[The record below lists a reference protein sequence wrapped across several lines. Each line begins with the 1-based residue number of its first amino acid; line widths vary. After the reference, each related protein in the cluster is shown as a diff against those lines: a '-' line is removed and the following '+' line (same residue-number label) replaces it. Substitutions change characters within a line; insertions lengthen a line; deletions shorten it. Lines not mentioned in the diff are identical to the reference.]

1 MALKCSPK
9 QVASQGTGKVI
20 KPVGRSLLLQSSRQ
34 TPTYKIMKERK
45 VMIKVV
51 FFAAL
56 REQLD
61 CSELSLS
68 CDNLTTVAD
77 VKAQLASKN
86 EQWQQVFANSSLLS
100 AVNHDM
106 VNGDQV
112 IKSGDEV
119 AFFPPVT
126 GG

>member
-1 MALKCSPK
+1 
-9 QVASQGTGKVI
+9 
-20 KPVGRSLLLQSSRQ
+20 
-34 TPTYKIMKERK
+34 
-45 VMIKVV
+45 MIKVV

-56 REQLD
+56 REQLA
-61 CSELSLS
+61 CSELMVSS
-68 CDNLTTVAD
+68 KNIATVAD
-77 VKAQLASKN
+77 LKHQLANKN
-86 EQWQQVFANSSLLS
+86 EQWQSLFNNSSLLS

-106 VNGDQV
+106 VDSEQT

>member
-1 MALKCSPK
+1 
-9 QVASQGTGKVI
+9 VASQDIGKQTNY
-20 KPVGRSLLLQSSRQ
+20 SLQ
-34 TPTYKIMKERK
+34 IIERENT
-45 VMIKVV
+45 MIKVV

-56 REQLD
+56 REQLN

-68 CDNLTTVAD
+68 SENLATVAD
-77 VKAQLASKN
+77 LKKQLASTDDT
-86 EQWQQVFANSSLLS
+86 WQQVFTNNTLLS

-106 VNGDQV
+106 VTGEQV

>member
-1 MALKCSPK
+1 
-9 QVASQGTGKVI
+9 
-20 KPVGRSLLLQSSRQ
+20 
-34 TPTYKIMKERK
+34 
-45 VMIKVV
+45 MIKVV

-56 REQLD
+56 REQLN
-61 CSELSLS
+61 CSEISLS
-68 CDNLTTVAD
+68 SENLANVAD
-77 VKAQLASKN
+77 VKSQHASKDYK
-86 EQWQQVFANSSLLS
+86 WQHVFSNTALLS

-106 VNGDQV
+106 VNSEQA

>member
-1 MALKCSPK
+1 
-9 QVASQGTGKVI
+9 
-20 KPVGRSLLLQSSRQ
+20 
-34 TPTYKIMKERK
+34 
-45 VMIKVV
+45 MIKVV

-56 REQLD
+56 REQLN
-61 CSELSLS
+61 CSGLSLNS
-68 CDNLTTVAD
+68 ENLTTVGD
-77 VKAQLASKN
+77 LKAELANKDDK
-86 EQWQQVFANSSLLS
+86 WQQIFANNALLS

-106 VNGDQV
+106 VNSEQV

>member
-1 MALKCSPK
+1 
-9 QVASQGTGKVI
+9 
-20 KPVGRSLLLQSSRQ
+20 
-34 TPTYKIMKERK
+34 
-45 VMIKVV
+45 MIKIV

-61 CSELSLS
+61 CAELSL
-68 CDNLTTVAD
+68 NAVD
-77 VKAQLASKN
+77 VKTVVEVKQHLSDRNSQWRQTFSK
-86 EQWQQVFANSSLLS
+86 ASLLS

-106 VNGDQV
+106 VAGDHLV
-112 IKSGDEV
+112 KSGDEV

>member
-1 MALKCSPK
+1 
-9 QVASQGTGKVI
+9 
-20 KPVGRSLLLQSSRQ
+20 
-34 TPTYKIMKERK
+34 
-45 VMIKVV
+45 MINVV

-61 CSELSLS
+61 CSELAVSS
-68 CDNLTTVAD
+68 ENITTVAD
-77 VKAQLASKN
+77 LKHQLASKN
-86 EQWQQVFANSSLLS
+86 ALWQTHFGNTSLLS
-100 AVNHDM
+100 AINHELVDSE
-106 VNGDQV
+106 QT

>member
-1 MALKCSPK
+1 
-9 QVASQGTGKVI
+9 
-20 KPVGRSLLLQSSRQ
+20 
-34 TPTYKIMKERK
+34 
-45 VMIKVV
+45 MIKVV

-61 CSELSLS
+61 CSELNIS
-68 CDNLTTVAD
+68 NQNIETIAD
-77 VKAQLASKN
+77 VKKQLSDKSP
-86 EQWQQVFANSSLLS
+86 QWRQVFNNASLLS

-106 VNGDQV
+106 VSASHV
-112 IKSGDEV
+112 VTSGDEV

>member
-1 MALKCSPK
+1 
-9 QVASQGTGKVI
+9 
-20 KPVGRSLLLQSSRQ
+20 
-34 TPTYKIMKERK
+34 
-45 VMIKVV
+45 MIKIV

-61 CSELSLS
+61 CAELSIS
-68 CDNLTTVAD
+68 PSDVNNVAD
-77 VKAQLASKN
+77 VKKLLSDN
-86 EQWQQVFANSSLLS
+86 SEQWHKTFTNTSLLS

-106 VNGDQV
+106 VDDNHLVQA
-112 IKSGDEV
+112 GDEV

>member
-1 MALKCSPK
+1 
-9 QVASQGTGKVI
+9 
-20 KPVGRSLLLQSSRQ
+20 
-34 TPTYKIMKERK
+34 
-45 VMIKVV
+45 MIKIV

-61 CSELSLS
+61 CAELSITA
-68 CDNLTTVAD
+68 DD
-77 VKAQLASKN
+77 VKTVDDIKQLLSEKD
-86 EQWQQVFANSSLLS
+86 EQWQQTFSNASLLS

-106 VNGDQV
+106 VDGGQLV
-112 IKSGDEV
+112 KAGDEV

>member
-1 MALKCSPK
+1 
-9 QVASQGTGKVI
+9 
-20 KPVGRSLLLQSSRQ
+20 
-34 TPTYKIMKERK
+34 
-45 VMIKVV
+45 MIRIV

-61 CSELSLS
+61 CAEVSLAADDAKTVDDIKQQLSDKSEL
-68 CDNLTTVAD
+68 
-77 VKAQLASKN
+77 
-86 EQWQQVFANSSLLS
+86 WQKTFGNASLLC

-106 VNGDQV
+106 VNGSHLV
-112 IKSGDEV
+112 KSGDEV

>member
-1 MALKCSPK
+1 
-9 QVASQGTGKVI
+9 
-20 KPVGRSLLLQSSRQ
+20 
-34 TPTYKIMKERK
+34 
-45 VMIKVV
+45 MIKVV

-56 REQLD
+56 REQLN
-61 CSELSLS
+61 CSELSLTS
-68 CDNLTTVAD
+68 ENLATVAD
-77 VKAQLASKN
+77 LKNQLASKN
-86 EQWQQVFANSSLLS
+86 AAWQQVFANSALLS

-106 VNGDQV
+106 VSNEQA

>member
-1 MALKCSPK
+1 
-9 QVASQGTGKVI
+9 
-20 KPVGRSLLLQSSRQ
+20 
-34 TPTYKIMKERK
+34 
-45 VMIKVV
+45 MIKVV

-61 CSELSLS
+61 CSELTVS
-68 CDNLTTVAD
+68 NENITTIAD
-77 VKAQLASKN
+77 LKLQLANKN
-86 EQWQQVFANSSLLS
+86 QLWQTLFGNTSLLS
-100 AVNHDM
+100 ALNHEL
-106 VNGDQV
+106 VASEHI

>member
-1 MALKCSPK
+1 
-9 QVASQGTGKVI
+9 
-20 KPVGRSLLLQSSRQ
+20 
-34 TPTYKIMKERK
+34 
-45 VMIKVV
+45 MIKVV

-56 REQLD
+56 REQLN

-68 CDNLTTVAD
+68 SEKLATVAD
-77 VKAQLASKN
+77 LKTELASKD
-86 EQWQQVFANSSLLS
+86 EKWQQVFANSALLS

-106 VNGDQV
+106 VNAEQA
-112 IKSGDEV
+112 IKAGDEV

>member
-1 MALKCSPK
+1 
-9 QVASQGTGKVI
+9 
-20 KPVGRSLLLQSSRQ
+20 
-34 TPTYKIMKERK
+34 
-45 VMIKVV
+45 MIKVV

-61 CSELSLS
+61 CSELSINSEKLATIG
-68 CDNLTTVAD
+68 DL
-77 VKAQLASKN
+77 KAELANKN
-86 EQWQQVFANSSLLS
+86 EQWQQVFTNSSLLA

-106 VNGDQV
+106 VNNEEL

>member
-1 MALKCSPK
+1 
-9 QVASQGTGKVI
+9 
-20 KPVGRSLLLQSSRQ
+20 
-34 TPTYKIMKERK
+34 
-45 VMIKVV
+45 MIKVV

-68 CDNLTTVAD
+68 LDNLTTVAD
-77 VKAQLASKN
+77 IKNHLASKN
-86 EQWQQVFANSSLLS
+86 NHWKKVFDNSALLS

-106 VNGDQV
+106 ANNEQTV
-112 IKSGDEV
+112 KSGDEV

>member
-1 MALKCSPK
+1 
-9 QVASQGTGKVI
+9 
-20 KPVGRSLLLQSSRQ
+20 
-34 TPTYKIMKERK
+34 
-45 VMIKVV
+45 MIKIV

-61 CSELSLS
+61 CSELSIEAKS
-68 CDNLTTVAD
+68 VVTVAD
-77 VKAQLASKN
+77 IKQQLSTNN
-86 EQWQQVFANSSLLS
+86 EHWQQVFENSSLLS

-106 VNGDQV
+106 VSNDHV
-112 IKSGDEV
+112 VKSGDEV